1 MEFGENP
8 FWALGW
14 IVTGVRATIPQLL
27 ANYFPAACQC
37 FTSVPESP
45 NWDHFSRPPSPTPML
60 QGVHANPPSL
70 YLCAIWS
77 APRASGG
84 G

>member
-27 ANYFPAACQC
+27 ANRFPAACQC
-37 FTSVPESP
+37 FTSVPNP
-45 NWDHFSRPPSPTPML
+45 KFGANFRGPPALPPCCKADTLTPHPFIYGHSECS
-60 QGVHANPPSL
+60 QGV
-70 YLCAIWS
+70 
-77 APRASGG
+77 G
-84 G
+84 

>member
-27 ANYFPAACQC
+27 ANYFPASWKA
-37 FTSVPESP
+37 FTSIWMTKEAHDEHGAIKV
-45 NWDHFSRPPSPTPML
+45 RPSEKVRNERT
-60 QGVHANPPSL
+60 L
-70 YLCAIWS
+70 YE
-77 APRASGG
+77 
-84 G
+84 